1 MKPILF
7 ASDLHLAAERPDA
20 LRAFEAFCKGPAR
33 DAAAVYLLGDLFDWW
48 LGDDQLRQ
56 RFAKDIAR
64 QLRGISDAGVPLYL
78 GQGNRDFL
86 LGEGFARAIGAT
98 LLPERERIDLFG
110 VPTLVSHG
118 DELCTGDAEYQRYR
132 AHIRSD
138 ESRARLLG
146 LPLFVRRMIAWF
158 LRRKS
163 RHANAMKAEAIMDVE
178 EAAVVDTLRRYE
190 VDRLIHGHTHR
201 PAHHALVVDG
211 RPRERIVL
219 ADWHDHGHYLE
230 ATPAGLVDR
239 EIR

>member
-7 ASDLHLAAERPDA
+7 ASDLHLSPERPTA
-20 LRAFEAFCKGPAR
+20 LRAFEAFCTGPAR

-56 RFAKDIAR
+56 GFAKRVAA
-64 QLRGISDAGVPLYL
+64 QLRGLSDAGVPVYFA
-78 GQGNRDFL
+78 QGNRDFL
-86 LGEGFARAIGAT
+86 LGEGFARAIGGT

-110 VPTLVSHG
+110 VPTLLSHG
-118 DELCTGDAEYQRYR
+118 DELCTSDVEYQRYR
-132 AHIRSD
+132 TRIRSH
-138 ESRARLLG
+138 EARARLLG
-146 LPLFVRRMIAWF
+146 LPLFVRRIIAWF

-163 RHANAMKAEAIMDVE
+163 RDANALKAESIMDVAE
-178 EAAVVDTLRRYE
+178 GAVVDTLRRHA

-211 RPRERIVL
+211 KPRERIVL

-230 ATPAGLVDR
+230 ATPAGLVAR